1 MDSNKNTTI
10 NNIVVEITELL
21 LENRREPVQQNLQ
34 LVNESRLPFSLLHV
48 TEGTNTSRCLTRHSS
63 QSTLASNSSN
73 YFSSA
78 AILTALLPTS

>member
-48 TEGTNTSRCLTRHSS
+48 TEGKVLTPRVV
-63 QSTLASNSSN
+63 
-73 YFSSA
+73 
-78 AILTALLPTS
+78 